1 MIQRRS
7 TLAWLGA
14 LPLLASGNSQA
25 QIVNLTDAVNKAGR
39 HRMLAQRAGKAYF
52 AIGMGIAVP
61 KAQEILSLSMTQ
73 FDRHLIELKAFA
85 PTPEIKSTYG
95 EMEAVWSDYKTALIG
110 TAPKRETAQALID
123 LDGKLLLLSN
133 KAAAALEQ
141 LVGKPIGKLVNV
153 AGRQRGLSQRV
164 AKLYLAMAW
173 KAPIVGAQAELNTAR
188 ADFSAALDLLSKA
201 PETTAQIKEELD
213 QARNQ
218 WVFFDSSLTLKAG
231 ESAAPERGANV
242 FASSENILSVMEK
255 VTSMYV
261 RAGA

>member
-1 MIQRRS
+1 MMQRRS
-7 TLAWLGA
+7 TLVWLGA
-14 LPLLASGNSQA
+14 VPLLSTAYSVA

-39 HRMLAQRAGKAYF
+39 QRMLAQRSAKAYF
-52 AIGMGIAVP
+52 AIGMGISVP
-61 KAQEILSLSMTQ
+61 KAQEILNQSMTQ
-73 FDRHLIELKAFA
+73 FDRQLIELKAYS
-85 PTPEIKSTYG
+85 PTPDIKATYA

-110 TAPKRETAQALID
+110 QVPKRETAQSLID
-123 LDGKLLLLSN
+123 IDGKLLLLAN
-133 KAAAALEQ
+133 KGASALEQ

-173 KAPIVGAQAELNTAR
+173 KAPINNAQAELNTAR
-188 ADFSAALDLLSKA
+188 ADFTAALDLLSKA
-201 PETTAQIKEELD
+201 PETTPQIKDELD

-218 WVFFDSSLTLKAG
+218 WVFYDSALTLKAG

>member
-7 TLAWLGA
+7 TLTWLSA
-14 LPLLASGNSQA
+14 LPLLATGNNFA
-25 QIVNLTDAVNKAGR
+25 QVVNLTDAVNKAGR
-39 HRMLAQRAGKAYF
+39 QRMLAQRAGKAYF

-61 KAQEILSLSMTQ
+61 KAQEILNQSMTQ
-73 FDRHLIELKAFA
+73 FDRQLIELKAFS
-85 PTPEIKSTYG
+85 PTPEIKATYG
-95 EMEAVWSDYKTALIG
+95 EMESVWSDYKTALIG
-110 TAPKRETAQALID
+110 QVPKRETAQALID
-123 LDGKLLLLSN
+123 IDGKLLALAN
-133 KAAAALEQ
+133 KGASALEQ

-173 KAPIVGAQAELNTAR
+173 KAPISGAQAELNTAR

-218 WVFFDSSLTLKAG
+218 WVFYDSALTLKAG

-242 FASSENILSVMEK
+242 FTSSENILSVMEK
-255 VTSMYV
+255 VTGMYV

>member
-1 MIQRRS
+1 MIQRRC

-14 LPLLASGNSQA
+14 LPLLASGNGLA

-52 AIGMGIAVP
+52 ALGMGIAVP
-61 KAQEILSLSMTQ
+61 KAQEILNQSMTQ
-73 FDRHLIELKAFA
+73 FDRQLIELKAFS
-85 PTPEIKSTYG
+85 PTPEIKAIYG
-95 EMEAVWSDYKTALIG
+95 EMEPVWSDYKTALIG
-110 TAPKRETAQALID
+110 TAPKRETAQALINI
-123 LDGKLLLLSN
+123 DGKLLVLAN
-133 KAAAALEQ
+133 KGASALEQ

-173 KAPIVGAQAELNTAR
+173 KAPIIGAQAELNAAR

-201 PETTAQIKEELD
+201 PETTAQIKDELD

-218 WVFFDSSLTLKAG
+218 WVFFDTALTLRAG

-242 FASSENILSVMEK
+242 FTSSENILSVMEK
-255 VTSMYV
+255 VTGMYV

>member
-7 TLAWLGA
+7 TLTWLGA
-14 LPLLASGNSQA
+14 LPLLGSGNSQA

-61 KAQEILSLSMTQ
+61 KAQEILNQSMTQ
-73 FDRHLIELKAFA
+73 FDRHLIELKAFS
-85 PTPEIKSTYG
+85 PTPEIKAIYG
-95 EMEAVWSDYKTALIG
+95 EMEPVWSDYKTALIG

-123 LDGKLLLLSN
+123 IDGKLLALSN
-133 KAAAALEQ
+133 KGTSALEQ
-141 LVGKPIGKLVNV
+141 LVGKPIGKLVNI

-173 KAPIVGAQAELNTAR
+173 KAPIIAAQAELNTAR
-188 ADFSAALDLLSKA
+188 ADFAAGLDLLSKA

-218 WVFFDSSLTLKAG
+218 WAFYDTTLTLKAG
-231 ESAAPERGANV
+231 ESAAPERGTNV
-242 FASSENILSVMEK
+242 FTSSENILSVMEK
-255 VTSMYV
+255 VTGMYL